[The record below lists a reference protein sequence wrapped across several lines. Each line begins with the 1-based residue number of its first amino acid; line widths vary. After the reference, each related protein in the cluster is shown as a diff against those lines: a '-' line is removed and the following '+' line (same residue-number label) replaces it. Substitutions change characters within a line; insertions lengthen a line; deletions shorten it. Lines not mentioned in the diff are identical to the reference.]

1 MKTLIYNEIRIFFS
15 KRNIGIFIIGCLS
28 MIVIFCFYFVPKHNN
43 FISSQV
49 HYYEQM
55 VTSDAT
61 RSKIITEQINRMK
74 EIGEDTEK
82 LEKSRDFFHAD
93 LENCRLVS
101 YNLEHENAHCIAET
115 MIKRDKLLQKVI
127 DEGGDLSSYSIML
140 RNDERDLKNRIKLQD
155 MYMKNQFYDF
165 VYEKMPTAY
174 YMLSNFFVFGGI
186 PIIVILACVILSNFD
201 CWSKDFESNTYKLLF
216 TMTGSRAKIYLSRT
230 IVTSIATMIMSLMMI
245 SILFVL
251 GYFAYGLGD
260 EVFVIVKNT
269 FVPISMWCMNNLMI
283 TIVLLAFLST
293 MIQVLSLLT
302 KNSGISLLVPC
313 LCLLVLLT
321 DINLFSSIFSINSLT
336 LWIIILLIVIIH
348 FCMVKYLERIDLNG
362 SY

>member
-43 FISSQV
+43 YISSQV

-82 LEKSRDFFHAD
+82 LEKSRDFWQAD

-101 YNLEHENAHCIAET
+101 YNLEHENARCIAET

-216 TMTGSRAKIYLSRT
+216 TMTGSRTKIYLSRT

-245 SILFVL
+245 SILFAL

-260 EVFVIVKNT
+260 EVFVTVKNT
-269 FVPISMWCMNNLMI
+269 FVPISMWCMNSLMI
-283 TIVLLAFLST
+283 AIVLLAFLST

-321 DINLFSSIFSINSLT
+321 DINLFSSIFSINSLI

-362 SY
+362 AN

>member
-1 MKTLIYNEIRIFFS
+1 
-15 KRNIGIFIIGCLS
+15 
-28 MIVIFCFYFVPKHNN
+28 
-43 FISSQV
+43 
-49 HYYEQM
+49 
-55 VTSDAT
+55 
-61 RSKIITEQINRMK
+61 
-74 EIGEDTEK
+74 
-82 LEKSRDFFHAD
+82 
-93 LENCRLVS
+93 
-101 YNLEHENAHCIAET
+101 
-115 MIKRDKLLQKVI
+115 
-127 DEGGDLSSYSIML
+127 ML

-260 EVFVIVKNT
+260 EVFVTFKNT
-269 FVPISMWCMNNLMI
+269 FVPISIWCMNNLMI

-321 DINLFSSIFSINSLT
+321 DINLFGSIFSINSLI
-336 LWIIILLIVIIH
+336 LWIIILLIGKI
-348 FCMVKYLERIDLNG
+348 KTLDL
-362 SY
+362 